1 MTAYTIATH
10 PVKDF
15 ETWKAV
21 FDSGLEMR
29 QSAGELSAIV
39 LREKDDGNQVTII
52 NTWTSLE
59 HANALLNNP
68 DMKPMMEAAGV
79 LEPPTII
86 MGNSVSD

>member
-15 ETWKAV
+15 ELWKTA

-29 QSAGELSAIV
+29 QAAGELSAVVI
-39 LREKDDGNQVTII
+39 RGGENGNQVTVI
-52 NTWTSLE
+52 NTW
-59 HANALLNNP
+59 ANLDQASAMLNNP

-79 LEPPTII
+79 LEFPTII
-86 MGNSVSD
+86 MGNSV

>member
-15 ETWKAV
+15 ELWKTA

-29 QSAGELSAIV
+29 QAAGELSAVVI
-39 LREKDDGNQVTII
+39 RGGENGNQVTVI
-52 NTWTSLE
+52 NTW
-59 HANALLNNP
+59 ANLDQASAMLNNP

-79 LEPPTII
+79 LEFATII
-86 MGNSVSD
+86 MGNSV

>member
-15 ETWKAV
+15 DSWKAA

-29 QSAGELSAIV
+29 QAAGELSATVI
-39 LREKDDGNQVTII
+39 RGGDDGNQVTVI

-59 HANALLNNP
+59 QANAMLNNP
-68 DMKPMMEAAGV
+68 EMKPMMEAAGV
-79 LEPPTII
+79 LEFPPII
-86 MGNSVSD
+86 MGDSV